1 MHMLAFAVKDCER
14 RMKDKCHCTLLRK
27 ASRRVSKLYDLALAP
42 TGLKITQHAILA
54 QIRRAQAITVGKLAE
69 ALVMDAGAL
78 AHTLKPLERD
88 GFTTTMTD
96 PLDRRSR
103 LISLTPAGLAK
114 LVETDLLI
122 EKAQRSFEAAIGKA
136 ETQVLRDALH
146 LLISDGFE
154 ASFEAGLA

>member
-1 MHMLAFAVKDCER
+1 MHMLVSAVKDDER
-14 RMKDKCHCTLLRK
+14 QMKDRCHCTLLRK

-42 TGLKITQHAILA
+42 TGLKITQHAILV
-54 QIRRAQAITVGKLAE
+54 QIRRAGAITVGKLAE

-88 GFTTTMTD
+88 GFVMTATD

-103 LISLTPAGLAK
+103 LISLTPAGLEK
-114 LVETDLLI
+114 LIETQVLI
-122 EKAQRSFEAAIGKA
+122 EKAQRSFETAIGGS
-136 ETQVLRDALH
+136 ETAALREALH

-154 ASFEAGLA
+154 ASFEKGLA